1 MSDENKYDAEWSVAT
16 LTDALEALQDL
27 IAEIEDSPEEVKEI
41 LDEGIINVY
50 AKLNYAYHSA
60 EDGPEALMQ
69 MSDDDIISFPPV
81 LPMYGTPALCP
92 EKQRNN

>member
-1 MSDENKYDAEWSVAT
+1 MSQENNYDAEWSIAT

-27 IAEIEDSPEEVKEI
+27 IAEIEDSPDEVKEV
-41 LDEGIINVY
+41 LEEGMINVY

-60 EDGPEALMQ
+60 EDGPEALMK

-81 LPMYGTPALCP
+81 LPMLGTAAFGSN
-92 EKQRNN
+92 KNRSN

>member
-1 MSDENKYDAEWSVAT
+1 M
-16 LTDALEALQDL
+16 

-81 LPMYGTPALCP
+81 LPMYGTPALCRKSNETIKKFRSLP
-92 EKQRNN
+92 FLLEEG

>member
-1 MSDENKYDAEWSVAT
+1 MSSEKKYDAEWSVAT

-27 IAEIEDSPEEVKEI
+27 IAEIEDSPEEVKEV
-41 LDEGIINVY
+41 LEEGIINVY

-81 LPMYGTPALCP
+81 LPMFGCSAFDPD
-92 EKQRNN
+92 KNRNN